1 LECSETSR
9 DEWLGKINTDL
20 RDSIPK
26 SRFFRELL
34 ELRPKLPIP
43 TSEPTTSTLKSLRAW
58 NAILKNYSSR
68 QLTKSEDRVMAFA
81 GIARA
86 AASLTQ
92 LTYHAGLWAEYLPYY
107 LLWAVRSVTRDRR
120 IQMQTEPTASTVPS
134 WSWLSIPDSD
144 LVDIE
149 FDIFETLRAF
159 TRQLSHHGNWVYG
172 LSCHRQLSPSSE
184 ITYDPFHEFEG
195 LRITA
200 SLEMCRADKI
210 VSPDSEFRQDVLS
223 QLDASKDPRS
233 LPPEHKFSYHSDVHG
248 ETRKVPPEAWLG
260 LLYEV
265 KIMAE
270 VSLAGLCLEEGVE
283 TGTWRRLGIWKMDIY
298 NAARLSYGTRAP
310 LFGTLKG
317 VERKEVTLI

>member
-34 ELRPKLPIP
+34 ELRPELPIP
-43 TSEPTTSTLKSLRAW
+43 TSKPTTSTLKSLRAW

-92 LTYHAGLWAEYLPYY
+92 LTYHAGLWAEYLPYC

-134 WSWLSIPDSD
+134 WSWLSVPDSD

-159 TRQLSHHGNWVYG
+159 TRQLFHHGHWVYG
-172 LSCHRQLSPSSE
+172 LSCHRQLPPSSE
-184 ITYDPFHEFEG
+184 ITYDPFHEYEG

-210 VSPDSEFRQDVLS
+210 VSTDSEIRQDVLS
-223 QLDASKDPRS
+223 QYEAGKDPKLR
-233 LPPEHKFSYHSDVHG
+233 PKEHEFSYHSDVHG
-248 ETRKVPPEAWLG
+248 KTRKVPPEAWLA
-260 LLYEV
+260 LFYECN
-265 KIMAE
+265 MLGQ
-270 VSLAGLCLEEGVE
+270 VSLAGMCLAEGVE
-283 TGTWRRLGIWKMDIY
+283 RGTWRRLGIWEMYIY
-298 NAARLSYGTRAP
+298 DAAQLSYKP
-310 LFGTLKG
+310 LRPVFRTLQG